1 MFLNIKLINK
11 LKYEP
16 KQLLLGILEK
26 SPMIRFELVR
36 LIFGLNL
43 NKWFNGRLIFGVI
56 PDTCLVLF
64 FHVL

>member
-43 NKWFNGRLIFGVI
+43 NKWFNGRLI
-56 PDTCLVLF
+56 
-64 FHVL
+64 

>member
-43 NKWFNGRLIFGVI
+43 NKGFNGRLIFGVI